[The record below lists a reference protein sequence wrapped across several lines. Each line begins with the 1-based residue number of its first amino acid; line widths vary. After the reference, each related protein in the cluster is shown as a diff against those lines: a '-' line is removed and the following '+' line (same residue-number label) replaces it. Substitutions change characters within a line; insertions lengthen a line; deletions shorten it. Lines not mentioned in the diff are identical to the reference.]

1 MANATASGE
10 VGQRTVHSRFVSGT
24 RRLSRVW
31 NVTMLSS
38 PNVLLWRGLPAVV
51 IGMVSV
57 TWPGIT
63 VGAFVI
69 LFAVYAFM
77 SAATDAARAFAG
89 DRVGPVLGWLLL
101 ALLSLAAGVIA
112 LAWPGITA
120 LALTIWIAAWA
131 LTTGVME
138 IVLAFQRGEKAGE
151 RALFLLTGLVSIAF
165 AFVLFVRPDIGAVS
179 LATVFGLFSIVYGVS
194 AVFASFE
201 ERRRR
206 TYSSRPE
213 PTRADPCVSGSH
225 GRGVGGAGT
234 CLPAGSGAAVLGHRR
249 RVGRSGTVQRM
260 DRTRV
265 PPRTGTGRRRHRL
278 GRGHRFGLG
287 VAWTGSSLLRMIVV
301 IVGAVLVRPFW
312 RHSVTSAQPP
322 SPSTQPSRPALD
334 PLSR

>member
-10 VGQRTVHSRFVSGT
+10 VGHRTTHSPFVSGT
-24 RRLSRVW
+24 RRHPRMW
-31 NVTMLSS
+31 KVTMLSS
-38 PNVLLWRGLPAVV
+38 PNALLWRGLLAVV
-51 IGMVSV
+51 IGVLSV

-77 SAATDAARAFAG
+77 SAATDGARAFAS
-89 DRVGPVLGWLLL
+89 DRVGPVFGWLLL
-101 ALLSLAAGVIA
+101 ALLSLAAGVVA

-120 LALTIWIAAWA
+120 LVLTIWIAAWA

-179 LATVFGLFSIVYGVS
+179 LATVFGLFGIVYGVS

-206 TYSSRPE
+206 TDVSRSE
-213 PTRADPCVSGSH
+213 PVS
-225 GRGVGGAGT
+225 A
-234 CLPAGSGAAVLGHRR
+234 
-249 RVGRSGTVQRM
+249 
-260 DRTRV
+260 
-265 PPRTGTGRRRHRL
+265 
-278 GRGHRFGLG
+278 
-287 VAWTGSSLLRMIVV
+287 
-301 IVGAVLVRPFW
+301 
-312 RHSVTSAQPP
+312 
-322 SPSTQPSRPALD
+322 
-334 PLSR
+334 